1 MPFRSSDL
9 KDESYTDEWIK
20 TPDEDR
26 HPVLVVPHD
35 DGVLLVVGSIQ
46 QKKFMEAR
54 QMIELG
60 LELIRRANR
69 REHASPGREGLS
81 DV

>member
-1 MPFRSSDL
+1 MMPSPSDL
-9 KDESYTDEWIK
+9 RDESFTDDWIK
-20 TPDEDR
+20 TPDEDG

>member
-1 MPFRSSDL
+1 MPSPSSDL

>member
-60 LELIRRANR
+60 LELIKRANR

>member
-60 LELIRRANR
+60 LELIRS
-69 REHASPGREGLS
+69 EQEGTCFAR
-81 DV
+81 

>member
-1 MPFRSSDL
+1 MKSLSDIA
-9 KDESYTDEWIK
+9 DTSFTDDWIAK
-20 TPDEDR
+20 PDEDR

-60 LELIRRANR
+60 LRIIERAKRRR
-69 REHASPGREGLS
+69 DVPASVGPSS